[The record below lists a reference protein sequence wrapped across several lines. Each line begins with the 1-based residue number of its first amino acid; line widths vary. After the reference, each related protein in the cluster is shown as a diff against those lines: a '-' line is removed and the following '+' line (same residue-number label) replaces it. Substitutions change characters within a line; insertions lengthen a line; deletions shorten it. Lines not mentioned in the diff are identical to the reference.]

1 MNEKSNA
8 TALNNGANARGC
20 ERAQELVA
28 YLYGEAAPEE
38 AKAFGTHL
46 NACAVCREE
55 LAAFGAVREAVGV
68 WRAEALSTV
77 PSLDIAEELSPA
89 ASARPAPEQTPEQ
102 TPERRRS
109 AVAALCEF
117 FSLSPLWL
125 RAGALASVLVVCA
138 LAALT
143 FARTEVRWDA
153 NGFAFRT
160 GVKESVVRVP
170 VQAPSKAGYTEEQL
184 NAAVKEGEE
193 RGAAS
198 ERARLGDEYAQRVS
212 LLEDQLRQQKLAA
225 HNAVLR
231 QQSPRR
237 SAPGRSQ
244 LAGVN
249 KENEDYFS
257 PREDRSVPHLTDL
270 LGAVNNPQ

>member
-1 MNEKSNA
+1 MNEKSNT
-8 TALNNGANARGC
+8 TALNNGAGARGC
-20 ERAQELVA
+20 ERADELVA
-28 YLYGEAAPEE
+28 YLYGEATPEE
-38 AKAFGTHL
+38 AKAFRTHL
-46 NACAVCREE
+46 TACAVCREE
-55 LAAFGAVREAVGV
+55 LAAFGAVREAVGA

-77 PSLDIAEELSPA
+77 PPLNIGEELSPA
-89 ASARPAPEQTPEQ
+89 ASAHSGPEQR
-102 TPERRRS
+102 PERKRS
-109 AVAALCEF
+109 AVAALREF
-117 FSLSPLWL
+117 FLLSPLWL

-143 FARTEVRWDA
+143 LARTEVRWDA
-153 NGFAFRT
+153 NGLAFRT

-170 VQAPSKAGYTEEQL
+170 VQAPAKAGYTEEQL
-184 NAAVKEGEE
+184 NAALKEGEE

-198 ERARLGDEYAQRVS
+198 ARARLEGEYAQRVS
-212 LLEDQLRQQKLAA
+212 LLETELQQRKLAA

-237 SAPGRSQ
+237 PAPGRPQ

-249 KENEDYFS
+249 KENDDYFS
-257 PREDRSVPHLTDL
+257 TREERGVPRLTDL

>member
-8 TALNNGANARGC
+8 TAPNNGADARGC
-20 ERAQELVA
+20 ERAEELVA
-28 YLYGEAAPEE
+28 YLYGEATTEE
-38 AKAFGTHL
+38 AKAFRTHL

-55 LAAFGAVREAVGV
+55 LAAFGAVRGAVGA
-68 WRAEALSTV
+68 WRAEALSTFPPLNV
-77 PSLDIAEELSPA
+77 GEELSPA
-89 ASARPAPEQTPEQ
+89 LGSLRAPEQ

-109 AVAALCEF
+109 AAAALRQF

-125 RAGALASVLVVCA
+125 QAGALASVLVVCA

-143 FARTEVRWDA
+143 LARAEVRWDS

-170 VQAPSKAGYTEEQL
+170 VQAPAKAGYTEEQL

-212 LLEDQLRQQKLAA
+212 LLETQLQQQKLAA
-225 HNAVLR
+225 RNAVLR
-231 QQSPRR
+231 QQGTRR
-237 SAPGRSQ
+237 AAGNSQ
-244 LAGVN
+244 RTQLVDARR
-249 KENEDYFS
+249 ENEDYFS
-257 PREDRSVPHLTDL
+257 AKEDRSVPRLTDL

>member
-8 TALNNGANARGC
+8 TALNNGASARGC
-20 ERAQELVA
+20 ERAQEELVA
-28 YLYGEAAPEE
+28 YLYGEATPEE
-38 AKAFGTHL
+38 AKAFRTHL

-77 PSLDIAEELSPA
+77 PSLDMGEELSPA
-89 ASARPAPEQTPEQ
+89 ASARPAPEQTPE
-102 TPERRRS
+102 RRRS
-109 AVAALCEF
+109 AVAALREF

-143 FARTEVRWDA
+143 FARTEVRWDS

-160 GVKESVVRVP
+160 GVQEHVVQVP
-170 VQAPSKAGYTEEQL
+170 VQAPAKAGYTEEQL

-212 LLEDQLRQQKLAA
+212 LLEDQLQQQKLAA

-231 QQSPRR
+231 QQGTRR
-237 SAPGRSQ
+237 GPGNPQRTQ
-244 LAGVN
+244 LVDARR
-249 KENEDYFS
+249 ENEDYFS
-257 PREDRSVPHLTDL
+257 PREDRGVPHLTDL